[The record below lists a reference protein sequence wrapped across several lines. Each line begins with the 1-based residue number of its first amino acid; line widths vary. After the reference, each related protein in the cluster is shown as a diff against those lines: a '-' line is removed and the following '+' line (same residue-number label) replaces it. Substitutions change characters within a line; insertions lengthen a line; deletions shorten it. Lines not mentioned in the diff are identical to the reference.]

1 LEFVVGL
8 GVGQHD
14 FDADDMRLWT
24 RDLAVGKLISPAMKR
39 ERDRFLPAPAEGDG
53 ALYGLAIE
61 SQNGWLGH
69 NGNILSYMV
78 YPYYLPAERI
88 TMVVMLNSAV
98 DIPGSWMMVQDI
110 TRIVSPNHPWPNLP
124 KQ

>member
-1 LEFVVGL
+1 MLRIPPIG
-8 GVGQHD
+8 GPTP
-14 FDADDMRLWT
+14 WT
-24 RDLAVGKLISPAMKR
+24 RRS
-39 ERDRFLPAPAEGDG
+39 LP
-53 ALYGLAIE
+53 
-61 SQNGWLGH
+61 H
-69 NGNILSYMV
+69 GNILSYMV